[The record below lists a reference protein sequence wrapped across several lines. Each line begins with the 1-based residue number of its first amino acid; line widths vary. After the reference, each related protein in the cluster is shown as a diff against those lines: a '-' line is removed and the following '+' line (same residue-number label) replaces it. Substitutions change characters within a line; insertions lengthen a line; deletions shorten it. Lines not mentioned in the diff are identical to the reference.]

1 VVYGT
6 MIFGALPGQ
15 PGISWQAHMFGL
27 LGGIL
32 AAWFTRRRTAS

>member
-1 VVYGT
+1 

-27 LGGIL
+27 IGGIL
-32 AAWFTRRRTAS
+32 AAWMTRHRTA